1 MSYDYDQLVAEHQ
14 RITILRLLA
23 EDADYALNDSLIRDM
38 VTRYGFA
45 PSRDR
50 VRTQLSWLAEQGLVT
65 LAPSGGCLV
74 ARLTERGEDVARGRA
89 TVPGVKRPSPGE
101 LAGEL

>member
-1 MSYDYDQLVAEHQ
+1 MSYDEIVAQHL
-14 RITILRLLA
+14 RITILRLLV
-23 EDADYALNDSLIRDM
+23 EEPDYALNDSLIQDM
-38 VTRYGFA
+38 VPAFGFR

-50 VRTQLSWLAEQGLVT
+50 IRTQLAWLAEQGLIT
-65 LAPSGGCLV
+65 LAPSGGCQV

-101 LAGEL
+101 LAGGEL

>member
-1 MSYDYDQLVAEHQ
+1 MSYDEIVAEHL
-14 RITILRLLA
+14 RITILRLLV
-23 EDADYALNDSLIRDM
+23 EEPDYALNDSLIRDM
-38 VTRYGFA
+38 VPAYGFQ

-65 LAPSGGCLV
+65 LALSGGCLV
-74 ARLTERGEDVARGRA
+74 ARLSERGEDVARGRA

-101 LAGEL
+101 LSGGL